1 MDWTLGA
8 GGFAALDARM
18 RRSGFWLCVA
28 LAGVAPTG
36 VAAQSARVSLEIEGI
51 TGELLDNVAFLLS
64 LSTVARSGDTVSTLR
79 IRRLYARAP
88 DQIERA
94 LQPFGYYQPTIT
106 SDLTTGDR
114 WVARFAIDPGP
125 QTVIGGVAVRVTG
138 PGRQDSVI
146 QQAVTAFPL
155 ATGDTLVH
163 ARYTAGKSAIAQAAL
178 DRGYLDAAFDTAQI
192 RVDRLRQTADIVLDL
207 ATGPQYRFGD
217 VRLEQD
223 AVDPRIIQGYI
234 DIIPGEP
241 FDTRQLRKIQSR
253 LAGTS
258 YFAQVEVRALRDST
272 QGLTIPVAIVLTT
285 RAAQHF
291 NIGVGYGTNTRLRVT
306 LNAEF
311 RRLNA
316 KGHYA
321 NINLRVSG
329 IEKSMSAR
337 YSIPPI
343 YPLTTLLELFT
354 GYALLDPVS
363 YRTNKFVLGTDLSRT
378 RGRWRQT
385 LSLAY
390 SNEDYVVGTVD
401 TGTSNLVIAS
411 TNLTRVVADNNIFAT
426 KGTQIGIL
434 ARGAVEGLLADAT
447 FLEVTVPAK
456 IIVPFLGNGRV
467 ITRAELGRIF
477 TSKLSRLPPTA
488 RFFTGGDRS
497 VRGYD
502 YLALGPTDAAGNITG
517 GDALVVASV
526 ELNYFFY
533 GDFGA
538 ATFYDAGNA
547 LIGFSDIT
555 LFQGAGVG
563 VRWRSPIGP
572 IGLDLA
578 WALSLAGHP
587 RRVHITLGPDF

>member
-1 MDWTLGA
+1 MQ
-8 GGFAALDARM
+8 
-18 RRSGFWLCVA
+18 RRVFWLWVLLGTA
-28 LAGVAPTG
+28 APTG
-36 VAAQSARVSLEIEGI
+36 VAEAQSARVDLEIEGL
-51 TGELLDNVAFLLS
+51 TGELRDNVASLLS
-64 LSTVARSGDTVSTLR
+64 LSTAAQSGDTVSTLR

-94 LQPFGYYQPTIT
+94 LQPFGYYQPAIT

-114 WVARFAIDPGP
+114 WVARFTIDPGP
-125 QTVIGGVAVRVTG
+125 ETMIGEVAVRVTG

-155 ATGDTLVH
+155 APGDTLVH
-163 ARYTAGKSAIAQAAL
+163 ARYTAGKTAIAQAAL

-192 RVDRLRQTADIVLDL
+192 RVDRQRQTADIVLDL

-223 AVDPRIIQGYI
+223 LVDPRILQGYI
-234 DIIPGEP
+234 DIVSGDP
-241 FDTRQLRKIQSR
+241 FDMRQLRAVQAR
-253 LAGTS
+253 LSGTS
-258 YFAQVEVRALRDST
+258 YFSQVEVRALRDSA
-272 QGLTIPVAIVLTT
+272 QGLAIPVAIVVTK

-291 NIGVGYGTNTRLRVT
+291 NIGVGYGTNTNLRVT
-306 LNAEF
+306 LNADF

-316 KGHYA
+316 KGHHA
-321 NINLRVSG
+321 NLNLRVSS

-343 YPLTTLLELFT
+343 YPRTTLLEFFT
-354 GYALLDPVS
+354 GLALLDPVS
-363 YRTNKFVLGTDLSRT
+363 YKTDKFVLGTDLSRT

-385 LSLAY
+385 LSLSY
-390 SNEDYVVGTVD
+390 SHEDYVVGVVD

-426 KGTQIGIL
+426 KGTQIGII
-434 ARGAVEGLLADAT
+434 ARGAVEGLLADAS

-456 IIVPFLGNGRV
+456 AIVSFLGNGRV
-467 ITRAELGRIF
+467 ITRAELGAII
-477 TSKLSRLPPTA
+477 TSDLFRLPPTA

-502 YLALGPTDAAGNITG
+502 YQALGPTDAAGNVTG
-517 GDALVVASV
+517 GDALIVVSA

-538 ATFYDAGNA
+538 SAFYDAGNA
-547 LIGFSDIT
+547 LLGFSDIK

-578 WALSLAGHP
+578 WALSLAGNP
-587 RRVHITLGPDF
+587 RRIHITLGPDF

>member
-1 MDWTLGA
+1 MGRSCLWLC
-8 GGFAALDARM
+8 AAL
-18 RRSGFWLCVA
+18 G
-28 LAGVAPTG
+28 LAAPTG
-36 VAAQSARVSLEIEGI
+36 AAAQSIRVSLEIEGI
-51 TGELLDNVAFLLS
+51 TGELRDNVASLLS
-64 LSTVARSGDTVSTLR
+64 LSTAARSRDTVSTLR

-88 DQIERA
+88 YQIERA

-106 SDLTTGDR
+106 SELATGDR
-114 WVARFAIDPGP
+114 WVARFTIDPGP
-125 QTVIGGVAVRVTG
+125 QTVVGGVAVRVTG
-138 PGRQDSVI
+138 PGRRDSVI
-146 QQAVTAFPL
+146 QQAVTAFPMAL
-155 ATGDTLVH
+155 GDPLVH

-192 RVDRLRQTADIVLDL
+192 RVDRQRQTADIVLDL
-207 ATGPQYRFGD
+207 ATGSQYRFGD

-223 AVDPRIIQGYI
+223 AVDPRILQGYI

-241 FDTRQLRKIQSR
+241 FDTRQLRQIQSR

-258 YFAQVEVRALRDST
+258 YFAQVEVRALRDSA

-329 IEKSMSAR
+329 IEKSLSAR

-343 YPLTTLLELFT
+343 YPRTRLLEFFT
-354 GYALLDPVS
+354 GFALLDPVS
-363 YRTNKFVLGTDLSRT
+363 YRTNKFVLGSDLSHT
-378 RGRWRQT
+378 RGKWRET
-385 LSLAY
+385 ISLAY
-390 SNEDYVVGTVD
+390 SYEDYVVGTVD
-401 TGTSNLVIAS
+401 TGTSKLVIAS
-411 TNLTRVVADNNIFAT
+411 TNLTRVAADNNIFAT
-426 KGTQIGIL
+426 KGTRVGIL
-434 ARGAVEGLLADAT
+434 VRAAAEGLLSDAT

-456 IIVPFLGNGRV
+456 VIVPFLRNGRV
-467 ITRAELGRIF
+467 VARAELGRIF
-477 TSKLSRLPPTA
+477 TSELSRLPPTA
-488 RFFTGGDRS
+488 RFFAGGDRS
-497 VRGYD
+497 VRGYG
-502 YLALGPTDAAGNITG
+502 YLALGPTDAAGNVTG
-517 GDALVVASV
+517 GDALIVASA

-555 LFQGAGVG
+555 LFQGAGAG

-572 IGLDLA
+572 IGIDLA

-587 RRVHITLGPDF
+587 RRIHLTLGPDF